1 MSLTSATAFL
11 RRLSEDDDFLLTCAR
26 LADISAVEAGRQ
38 QGYSFTSSEFE
49 TAHRD
54 AAALQA
60 ALDGRDDAA
69 LSAVGAGQFRRDF
82 GALN

>member
-11 RRLSEDDDFLLTCAR
+11 RRLSEDDDFLLTCAG
-26 LADISAVEAGRQ
+26 LSEVSPTEAGRQ
-38 QGYSFTSSEFE
+38 HGYSFTSAEFE
-49 TAHRD
+49 TARRD
-54 AAALQA
+54 ATALQN
-60 ALDGRDDAA
+60 ALDERNDAA

>member
-11 RRLSEDDDFLLTCAR
+11 RRLSEDDDFLLTCAG
-26 LADISAVEAGRQ
+26 LPDVSAVEAGRQ
-38 QGYSFTSSEFE
+38 HGYSFTMAEFE
-49 TAHRD
+49 TARRD
-54 AAALQA
+54 ASALQA

>member
-11 RRLSEDDDFLLTCAR
+11 RRLSEDDDFLLTCAGLSDR
-26 LADISAVEAGRQ
+26 TAVEAGQ
-38 QGYSFTSSEFE
+38 QHGYTFTSGEFE
-49 TAHRD
+49 TAQRD
-54 AAALQA
+54 AAGLRA

-69 LSAVGAGQFRRDF
+69 LSAITAGQFRRDF

>member
-11 RRLSEDDDFLLTCAR
+11 RRLSEDDDFLLACAG
-26 LADISAVEAGRQ
+26 LADVTPVEAGRQ
-38 QGYSFTSSEFE
+38 HGYSFTTVELE

-54 AAALQA
+54 AIALQA

-69 LSAVGAGQFRRDF
+69 LSAISAGQFRRDF
-82 GALN
+82 GVLN